1 MISFIQPHKNKNFT
15 KRSRVTIVLS
25 SIDYLRIQNNF
36 YYKWLELL
44 GLHLTGSVILLSN
57 N

>member
-15 KRSRVTIVLS
+15 KRLRVTIVLS
-25 SIDYLRIQNNF
+25 SIDYLRIQNNV
-36 YYKWLELL
+36 YHKWLELL
-44 GLHLTGSVILLSN
+44 GLHLTGSVIVLSN